1 MTEKEV
7 KTFFDKVRRCQRLY
21 NSIVYER
28 DHIEEDLAAAK
39 AIDYSKPHVSGGS
52 SSDLLDVV
60 MRIHAEKDDCVR
72 ELEMRLWELQCFKA
86 DAIRVIRELND
97 PDKEAIMI
105 DRYLRNLPWKAI
117 FRAHHIERSEGFRR
131 HKQAIRLIA
140 EALTPK
146 PKEEQKDKK
155 SPPKQSGD

>member
-7 KTFFDKVRRCQRLY
+7 KIFFDKVRRCQNLY

-52 SSDLLDVV
+52 SSDLSDVV
-60 MRIHAEKDDCVR
+60 MRIHAEKNDCVR
-72 ELEMRLWELQCFKA
+72 ELSMRLWELECFKN
-86 DAIRVIRELND
+86 DAIRVISQLHD
-97 PDKEAIMI
+97 PEKEAIMI
-105 DRYLRNLPWKAI
+105 DRYLRGLPWNSI

-131 HKQAIRLIA
+131 HQQAIRLIA

-146 PKEEQKDKK
+146 PPENK
-155 SPPKQSGD
+155 SGD